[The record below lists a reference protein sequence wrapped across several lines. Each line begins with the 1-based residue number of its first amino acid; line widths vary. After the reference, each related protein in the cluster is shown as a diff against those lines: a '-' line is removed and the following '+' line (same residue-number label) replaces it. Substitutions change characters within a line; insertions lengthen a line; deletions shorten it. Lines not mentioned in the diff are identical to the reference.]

1 MPDVRVVYAIKAN
14 PHPGLLSLL
23 VGLGAGFEI
32 ASVAE
37 LDLAV
42 AAGAQAADVLYSN
55 PVKPPGHVRHAHA
68 HGVRRFA
75 VDSAAELHKIAE
87 QAPGSRV
94 YARLTVDDSS
104 SAFPLSSKFGAS
116 CDTAVRLLTLAG
128 ERGLHP
134 YGITFHVGSQCT
146 DPAAWGRAV
155 ERSGTVLRELR
166 GGASG

>member
-1 MPDVRVVYAIKAN
+1 MSTTLTHRSRLPALDDATPRSPASRTPYLLIDPGVVADRYQEMRRQLPDVRVHYAIKAN

-68 HGVRRFA
+68 HGFA
-75 VDSAAELHKIAE
+75 
-87 QAPGSRV
+87 GSRSTPQRNCTRSQSRRPV
-94 YARLTVDDSS
+94 A
-104 SAFPLSSKFGAS
+104 AS
-116 CDTAVRLLTLAG
+116 TLG
-128 ERGLHP
+128 
-134 YGITFHVGSQCT
+134 
-146 DPAAWGRAV
+146 
-155 ERSGTVLRELR
+155 
-166 GGASG
+166 